1 MNLKTKITTSFSVL
15 VGISLIVMSLVLG
28 NYSNNKASQTLTN
41 QINERLVGLRD
52 AKKEQLIDYF
62 KLIDNQLIT
71 LASSETVIDASA
83 EFISAF
89 HQFDNETSDPEKLKG
104 YYRNEFESKFKE
116 QNGQS
121 IDSLALLNQLDKPA
135 RYLQNIYIAE
145 NTHPLGSKNLLTS
158 TDDGSQYSQ
167 LHTRYHPFLNQ
178 YLNRFGYYD
187 IFLVDANTGHVVY
200 SVYKELD
207 FATSL
212 LTGPF
217 KNSGLASAFTRAT
230 SLKSGEIALEDF
242 AQYVPSYQAAAAFI
256 ATPIFSN
263 EKKIAVLVFQMPI
276 DKINDITTYQNQWS
290 ERGLGQS
297 GETYLIGDDYK
308 MRSQSRFLIED
319 ATSYLTLLKKN
330 NELAEEINNI
340 ERKNTTVGFKTVKNE
355 AIEAALG
362 GKSGVMTTMGEHKST
377 VVSAYTPIS
386 IHNLNWALVS
396 EIEQVEAFIDIEE
409 LITNITFI
417 TLATTAVMLLLSVFA
432 AMYLSNFIVTPIRKL
447 SKFISNTASNMDLSQ
462 RVADK
467 DISED
472 EVGIVMSSFN
482 QMLETFDQTLQAV
495 SKASLLLSHELNT
508 LQSHFQEVI
517 EKTQNQ
523 TDLTIQIS
531 AAMEQM
537 ATTSEDVAH
546 NAKQTSDASH
556 NAAQKADEGNQ
567 NVHDNLDASKRLAHA
582 METSSK
588 QMSELEE
595 KTRSIT
601 SVLEVIRN
609 IAEQTNLLALNAAIE
624 AARAGEQG
632 RGFSVVADE
641 VRSLA
646 KRTQEST
653 TEINQIINTLQEG
666 SESSMQAMKVS
677 HDLAEHT
684 LHSAEKA
691 GISLSSVNELINQ
704 IEAYNEQMATA
715 ATQQS
720 AVARDV
726 TEQVSAITELASQ
739 NNTSIQEAN
748 NSAIH
753 ALSESK
759 KVQGQI
765 AQFKLSKPDQK

>member
-89 HQFDNETSDPEKLKG
+89 HQFDNEASAPEKLKN

-217 KNSGLASAFTRAT
+217 KNSGLASTFTRAT
-230 SLKSGEIALEDF
+230 SLDSGEIAFEDF
-242 AQYVPSYQAAAAFI
+242 AEYAPSYQAAAAFI

-263 EKKIAVLVFQMPI
+263 KQKIAILIFQMPI

-297 GETYLIGDDYK
+297 GETYLIGNDYK

-319 ATSYLTLLKKN
+319 ATSYLTLLKKT
-330 NELAEEINNI
+330 NEPAEAINNI

-355 AIEAALG
+355 GIEAALG
-362 GKSGVMTTMGEHKST
+362 GQSGVMNTMGEHKST
-377 VVSAYTPIS
+377 VISAYTPIS
-386 IHNLNWALVS
+386 IHNVNWALVS
-396 EIEQVEAFIDIEE
+396 EIDQVEAFTDIEE

-432 AMYLSNFIVTPIRKL
+432 AIYLSNFIVTPIRKL

-472 EVGIVMSSFN
+472 EVGVVMSSFN

-508 LQSHFQEVI
+508 LQNHFQEVI

-537 ATTSEDVAH
+537 ATTSEDVAR
-546 NAKQTSDASH
+546 NAQQTSDASH

-567 NVHDNLDASKRLAHA
+567 NVHDNLNASKRLAHA

-726 TEQVSAITELASQ
+726 TEQVSAITGLASQ